1 MFAKN
6 FYLNLALIKAYK
18 AKVCAEITQVII
30 G

>member
-6 FYLNLALIKAYK
+6 FYVNAALIASCKSRVYAD
-18 AKVCAEITQVII
+18 ITQVII

>member
-6 FYLNLALIKAYK
+6 FYVNAALIASYK
-18 AKVCAEITQVII
+18 SKVSACITQVIV